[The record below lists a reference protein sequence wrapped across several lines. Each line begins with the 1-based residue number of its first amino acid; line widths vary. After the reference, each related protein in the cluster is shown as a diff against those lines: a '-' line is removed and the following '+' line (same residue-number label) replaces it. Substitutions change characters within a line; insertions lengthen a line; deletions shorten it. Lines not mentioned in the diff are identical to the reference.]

1 MTIKLR
7 TFGKLTE
14 IVTDNVL
21 VLENNFDTDHLK
33 IELQKK
39 YPDFQNAKFA
49 LAVNNSLTVGN
60 VKLEEGDIVSLLPPF
75 SGG

>member
-49 LAVNNSLTVGN
+49 LAVNNRLAVDN
-60 VKLEEGDIVSLLPPF
+60 VKLEENDIVSLLPPF

>member
-1 MTIKLR
+1 MTIKIR

-14 IVTDNVL
+14 IVTDNIL
-21 VLENNFDTDHLK
+21 VLENNFDTNNLR

-39 YPDFQNAKFA
+39 YPTFQNAKFA
-49 LAVNNSLTVGN
+49 LAVNNRLADGN